1 MEKFNEK
8 RGWIFVKIKMSDA
21 KQWRTRYDSRHMNI
35 NDTKKLCFNLILKMS
50 KIFPSC
56 PIFLLVCCKWIL
68 GIYNASFRQC
78 WRFSKEWRFQE
89 KFRHAIV
96 RKLKSNRKRNRSAR
110 RIASDGL
117 ISSQDASK
125 ARYKLR
131 YTLIEQYRG

>member
-1 MEKFNEK
+1 MLQY
-8 RGWIFVKIKMSDA
+8 IKNVLRMFYISSHSLQVD
-21 KQWRTRYDSRHMNI
+21 I
-35 NDTKKLCFNLILKMS
+35 GNLYS
-50 KIFPSC
+50 
-56 PIFLLVCCKWIL
+56 
-68 GIYNASFRQC
+68 ASFRQC

-110 RIASDGL
+110 RIASGGL